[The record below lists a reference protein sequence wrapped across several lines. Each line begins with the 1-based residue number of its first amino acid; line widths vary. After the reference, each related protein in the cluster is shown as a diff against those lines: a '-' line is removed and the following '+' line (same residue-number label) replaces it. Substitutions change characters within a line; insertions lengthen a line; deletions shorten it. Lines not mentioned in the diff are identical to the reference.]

1 VVARSDRREK
11 NNISPHNQPGI
22 KKLNKGPHERPH
34 FFMRT
39 ANIKKGTLSD
49 SATTVK
55 IRIKSG
61 KLLNQL
67 FPLHL
72 RFESKDENDGTDGT
86 PEVFMWDSA
95 RGGLQ

>member
-1 VVARSDRREK
+1 MSGPIFLCARRQAWDVEQKS
-11 NNISPHNQPGI
+11 
-22 KKLNKGPHERPH
+22 
-34 FFMRT
+34 